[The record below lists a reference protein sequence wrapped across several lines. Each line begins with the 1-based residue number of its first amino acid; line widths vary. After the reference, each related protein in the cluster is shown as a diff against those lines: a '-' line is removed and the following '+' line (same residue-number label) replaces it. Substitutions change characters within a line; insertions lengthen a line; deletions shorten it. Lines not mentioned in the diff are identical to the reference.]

1 MWLIRDGR
9 TQGTYAYRPTALPVV
24 GETILVQEETETS
37 QKGDPRILTA
47 SPPVPASVT
56 RVRAGTIT
64 ASEIDSAAAA

>member
-9 TQGTYAYRPTALPVV
+9 TQGTYAYRSTALPAV
-24 GETILVQEETETS
+24 GQTIFVQKVETDQE
-37 QKGDPRILTA
+37 GDPRILAA
-47 SPPVPASVT
+47 SPPVPACVT